1 MELVKYRWILGDATC
16 TVAYLIKTCN
26 TKYQNLEVSNV
37 WKKSVNKYNYI
48 IALIAALNDQR
59 MKFEE
64 FQNNYNENGNNK
76 FKPNEKNPSSD
87 PCGNNS
93 KLIVPEWRVKFK
105 GNTTTVYG
113 KKFYW
118 CKHHKAEVLF

>member
-1 MELVKYRWILGDATC
+1 
-16 TVAYLIKTCN
+16 
-26 TKYQNLEVSNV
+26 
-37 WKKSVNKYNYI
+37 
-48 IALIAALNDQR
+48 

-113 KKFYW
+113 KKWDW
-118 CKHHKAEVLF
+118 CKHHKAEGLFEGLYMPKPHNHD